1 MLFGK
6 MNIKKFFKDILNK
19 IRNFLLTE
27 KFREF
32 LVFLFFV
39 VISFGFWTLQT
50 LDGNFETEF
59 TIPLK
64 LKDVPK
70 EVVIT
75 SDLQDEIKV
84 RVEDRGTVLLNYMLG
99 RSFLPIS
106 IDFSDYANNASRVFL
121 PSEDL
126 KKKVSS
132 QLNSTT
138 KLLSIYPD
146 SVGFVYSRGMY
157 KKIPVSIS
165 GNISPGIQYYISEI
179 KLSPDSVIVYAPSE
193 ILKTVQTA
201 YTIPLD
207 YEDLTENTSFRT
219 YLKRIDGVKYEPSYC
234 DITISVDMYSE
245 KTVEVPVVGIGF
257 PENKTLRTFP
267 SKVKVTFK
275 VGLSD
280 YSNVDAS
287 DFQIGVKYEDLLQS
301 SKDNIELIVTT
312 SNSNVSNIRVNP
324 STVDY
329 LIEETAFFLSGN
341 K

>member
-165 GNISPGIQYYISEI
+165 GNISPGIQYYISDI
-179 KLSPDSVIVYAPSE
+179 K
-193 ILKTVQTA
+193 
-201 YTIPLD
+201 D

-234 DITISVDMYSE
+234 DVTISVDMYSE
-245 KTVEVPVVGIGF
+245 KTVEIPVVGIGF

-280 YSNVDAS
+280 YSNVDTS

-312 SNSNVSNIRVNP
+312 SNPNVSNIRVNP